1 MTEQVTFKCLR
12 CGHEFRGVYDTDVE
26 RMCPKCR
33 SNSVR
38 RVKEKPP
45 PKTEPQRTAPFISHM
60 GTLSSHLEM
69 LPTFLFDVR
78 TLLGVG

>member
-1 MTEQVTFKCLR
+1 MGENVTFKCLR

-38 RVKEKPP
+38 RVKEQPSVSQVHK
-45 PKTEPQRTAPFISHM
+45 KDKVT
-60 GTLSSHLEM
+60 G
-69 LPTFLFDVR
+69 
-78 TLLGVG
+78 

>member
-1 MTEQVTFKCLR
+1 MAEQVTFKCLR

-38 RVKEKPP
+38 RVKEKPTVQSNEKETKP
-45 PKTEPQRTAPFISHM
+45 
-60 GTLSSHLEM
+60 
-69 LPTFLFDVR
+69 
-78 TLLGVG
+78 

>member
-1 MTEQVTFKCLR
+1 MGNTQDIKNVIFKCLR

-38 RVKEKPP
+38 RVKEKPVP
-45 PKTEPQRTAPFISHM
+45 PTNPSGSKS
-60 GTLSSHLEM
+60 
-69 LPTFLFDVR
+69 
-78 TLLGVG
+78 

>member
-1 MTEQVTFKCLR
+1 MGEQVTFKCLR

-38 RVKEKPP
+38 RVKEKATPRSDARSN
-45 PKTEPQRTAPFISHM
+45 K
-60 GTLSSHLEM
+60 
-69 LPTFLFDVR
+69 V
-78 TLLGVG
+78 

>member
-1 MTEQVTFKCLR
+1 MAEQVTFKCLR

-38 RVKEKPP
+38 RVKEKPESQTSEK
-45 PKTEPQRTAPFISHM
+45 KTKT
-60 GTLSSHLEM
+60 
-69 LPTFLFDVR
+69 
-78 TLLGVG
+78 

>member
-12 CGHEFRGVYDTDVE
+12 CGHEFRGVLDTDIE

-38 RVKEKPP
+38 RLKDQPPAAPKP
-45 PKTEPQRTAPFISHM
+45 K
-60 GTLSSHLEM
+60 
-69 LPTFLFDVR
+69 PTPR
-78 TLLGVG
+78 A